1 MSQESFLSEVAS
13 DLETLRE
20 KSPLIHQITNYVV
33 MNETANIT
41 LAMGGS
47 PVMAHAP
54 EEVEEMVGFAG
65 ALVLNIGT
73 LESAWIDSM
82 VIAGK
87 AANAKGVPVVLDPVG
102 VGATRLRTEAAG
114 RILDEVD
121 VTVIRGNASEV
132 SVLAGAEAEI
142 KGVDS
147 VGEFGALE
155 MDAKNMSRSLGCVV
169 AITGANDVISDT
181 ERTIVVSNGDPM
193 MAKITGTGCMSSALV
208 GCFLAVN
215 RDPIVAAAGG
225 LTAFGIA
232 GQKAA
237 AISGNRPG
245 TFHVALY
252 DEVAELNAD
261 AITSLGKATFIGI

>member
-1 MSQESFLSEVAS
+1 MHADSLLTEIAS
-13 DLETLRE
+13 DLETIRQN
-20 KSPLIHQITNYVV
+20 SPLIHQITNYVV
-33 MNETANIT
+33 MNETANMT
-41 LAMGGS
+41 LAIGGS

-54 EEVEEMVGFAG
+54 EEVQEMVGFAG

-87 AANAKGVPVVLDPVG
+87 AANEKGVPVVLDPVG
-102 VGATRLRTEAAG
+102 AGATQLRTEAAG
-114 RILDEVD
+114 RILDEVE
-121 VTVIRGNASEV
+121 VTAVRGNASEV
-132 SVLAGAEAEI
+132 SVLAGAEADI

-155 MDAKNMSRSLGCVV
+155 QDARNMSRSLGCVV
-169 AITGANDVISDT
+169 AITGAVDIVSSP
-181 ERTIVVSNGDPM
+181 EKTIVISNGDPM

-208 GCFLAVN
+208 GAFLAVDS
-215 RDPIVAAAGG
+215 DPVNAAAGA
-225 LTAFGIA
+225 LVSFGIA

-237 AISGNRPG
+237 ATSGNRPG

-252 DEVAELNAD
+252 DEVAGLDTNA
-261 AITSLGKATFIGI
+261 IKTLGKVTIA